1 MILNSFRNSR
11 RPRKKSKHFFLSS
24 NLQIYSLFIFS
35 PNFLKKKSRK
45 SAVVR
50 LMMKK
55 KAREAREAL
64 EEEIELD
71 ENGNEISD
79 DANSIY
85 VNPEDVSANIRTKMS
100 KEERLE
106 MIKVNNNKIYIYSNF
121 FCITV

>member
-1 MILNSFRNSR
+1 M
-11 RPRKKSKHFFLSS
+11 K
-24 NLQIYSLFIFS
+24 
-35 PNFLKKKSRK
+35 
-45 SAVVR
+45 
-50 LMMKK
+50 KK

-106 MIKVNNNKIYIYSNF
+106 MVKVNQNKKQNKIHSKIHSYF
-121 FCITV
+121 L